1 MMKIIPVAAVA
12 IAALSVSMPSA
23 QARPHTVKHRVHH
36 RHYVRSFDGAPDYG
50 RYGSAGY
57 YEPSPYGYGYGYE
70 TNPYNVPARSRTG
83 RVPIGTYGEP
93 VPFRTVQPTDV
104 GIGALAP
111 NGYRGPGTASGGP
124 AGGIDT
130 GGGR

>member
-1 MMKIIPVAAVA
+1 MMKIIPVAALV
-12 IAALSVSMPSA
+12 IATMTAPGLSA
-23 QARPHTVKHRVHH
+23 QARTHGAKHRVHH
-36 RHYVRSFDGAPDYG
+36 SSYVHSYNRAPNYG
-50 RYGSAGY
+50 RSAYDGRESY
-57 YEPSPYGYGYGYE
+57 DGRYGYE
-70 TNPYNVPARSRTG
+70 TNPYNVPGRSRTG

-124 AGGIDT
+124 AGGIDN
-130 GGGR
+130 GGR

>member
-1 MMKIIPVAAVA
+1 MIRFLS
-12 IAALSVSMPSA
+12 IAALALVALTPTLTPSSA
-23 QARPHTVKHRVHH
+23 APTRTRVVKHRVHH
-36 RHYVRSFDGAPDYG
+36 RHYVRS
-50 RYGSAGY
+50 
-57 YEPSPYGYGYGYE
+57 YERDPYEAQRFYDRFNGPTDPYGY
-70 TNPYNVPARSRTG
+70 PAFGPGG

-104 GIGALAP
+104 GIGVLAP

-124 AGGIDT
+124 AGGLNN

>member
-1 MMKIIPVAAVA
+1 M
-12 IAALSVSMPSA
+12 
-23 QARPHTVKHRVHH
+23 
-36 RHYVRSFDGAPDYG
+36 RSYDRDPYEGRGYYPGRYYGGYPTDPYDVPAYG
-50 RYGSAGY
+50 RG
-57 YEPSPYGYGYGYE
+57 
-70 TNPYNVPARSRTG
+70 G

-124 AGGIDT
+124 AGGLNN

>member
-1 MMKIIPVAAVA
+1 MIRILSAAAFAALVA
-12 IAALSVSMPSA
+12 IPGASAAT
-23 QARPHTVKHRVHH
+23 RTHIVKHRVHH
-36 RHYVRSFDGAPDYG
+36 RSYAGRHVRDAYDD
-50 RYGSAGY
+50 RGY
-57 YEPSPYGYGYGYE
+57 YTRRYDGGAYYPTDPYD
-70 TNPYNVPARSRTG
+70 VPAYSRTG

-124 AGGIDT
+124 AGGLNDS
-130 GGGR
+130 GGR